1 MVALG
6 VINIKILKIKRN
18 GQTQRDKATGDRI
31 EKYHSKARR
40 RTPAGIVEA
49 NRTLLQKEKKIYK

>member
-1 MVALG
+1 MVEVG
-6 VINIKILKIKRN
+6 VININ
-18 GQTQRDKATGDRI
+18 GQTQPDKATGDRI

-40 RTPAGIVEA
+40 QSPTGIVQA